1 MFTGYLEQLN
11 QFFTRKDIDNILKK
25 IEGKDKIVVT
35 EE

>member
-1 MFTGYLEQLN
+1 MFTDYLEQLN